1 MGLKLALLNVEI
13 LCHLS
18 ISMTLILLC
27 CSCGCSPLSES
38 ASTVGAG
45 FAVPA
50 TQTGCMPMA
59 EVFKLAVSSF
69 KVNDWSLFGSAV

>member
-1 MGLKLALLNVEI
+1 MGVKFALLNVEI
-13 LCHLS
+13 NSHLN
-18 ISMTLILLC
+18 IPVTLMLL

-45 FAVPA
+45 LAVPA

-69 KVNDWSLFGSAV
+69 KVHDWSLFGSAV